1 MPSPASKMRKLFD
14 FLASTTL
21 SHESNR
27 SRKSDIEN
35 ERLPPDLYDAES
47 EEGRAILSQPATP
60 EASDREAVPPN
71 GVAEA
76 LQKIVTSDPNIPT
89 SPISP
94 PSPTSPASPLSS
106 ISPTPFRR
114 GHGRQASLGTTMT
127 SPSTRRRSLESTM
140 SLIKEVYDGK
150 SSAADPELDK
160 LADQVANQSAGKNGA
175 SESGRSSPASA
186 S

>member
-1 MPSPASKMRKLFD
+1 MRKLSIFYMPSPFAHAKS
-14 FLASTTL
+14 
-21 SHESNR
+21 

-35 ERLPPDLYDAES
+35 ERLPPELYDAES
-47 EEGRAILSQPATP
+47 EEGKAILSQPTTP
-60 EASDREAVPPN
+60 EASEREAVPPN
-71 GVAEA
+71 GVTEA
-76 LQKIVTSDPNIPT
+76 LEKIATAEPALPA

-150 SSAADPELDK
+150 STAAETELDK

-175 SESGRSSPASA
+175 AESGRSSPASG